1 MLALKPRSHTPTVA
15 FLRGRRGRRLG
26 PTLILALMLVSL
38 FLQTLETQPA
48 GAHNVTIQT
57 GVDAWPTEPE
67 REQKLANVGALGASF
82 IRLELNWEEVA
93 PAAAPPGFN
102 PANPEEPAYNWGPLD
117 RVIAD
122 VEAHGLTPFIDIL
135 GPPAWAQSPRGAGP
149 EYPDPLELSLFA
161 KAMAT
166 RYDGSN
172 PGLPWVR
179 YWEVWN
185 EPNASFFLKPQIQ
198 GSQYT
203 SVETY
208 RSMINLFADAVH
220 SVRPDDVVIAGELF
234 PNGLRRSTVTA
245 IAPLDF
251 TRRLLCLSGGS
262 HPRRVCSTQVRA
274 DAWSVHPYS
283 TGGPSTLP
291 ANPDDIWI
299 ANLQSLSSLVRSA
312 QRLGTLVSSQ
322 PVQTWVT
329 EFSWD
334 SSPPVSQGVPTA
346 LEGRWVAEALFRS
359 WRAGV
364 SVFSWFSLSDEAVSN
379 WSRQAGLYFGCSAGT
394 YCDQPKPAGQ
404 AFRFPFVA
412 FRGKG
417 RQVTVWGRT
426 PNGVPSRVAVQWLA
440 SGHWRTFLKLKTND
454 GGIFSSSPRLP
465 RGANANNALLRA
477 VGAGS
482 TSPAFSL
489 YHPRDIIVQPFG

>member
-1 MLALKPRSHTPTVA
+1 VAVALATICTADTVA
-15 FLRGRRGRRLG
+15 ARATPL
-26 PTLILALMLVSL
+26 
-38 FLQTLETQPA
+38 
-48 GAHNVTIQT
+48 QT

-67 REQKLANVGALGASF
+67 RDQKLAHIGDLGAQF

-93 PAAAPPGFN
+93 PVTPPPGFN

-117 RVIAD
+117 RVVAD
-122 VEAHGLTPFIDIL
+122 VEAHGLTPFVDIL
-135 GPPAWAQSPRGAGP
+135 SPPAWAQSPHGAGP
-149 EYPDPLELSLFA
+149 EYPDPVQLSLFA

-172 PGLPWVR
+172 LGLPWVR
-179 YWEVWN
+179 YWEVWD

-208 RSMINLFADAVH
+208 RSMVNLFADAIH
-220 SVRPDDVVIAGELF
+220 SVRPDDFVIAGELF
-234 PNGLRRSTVTA
+234 PNGLRRSTATA
-245 IAPLDF
+245 IAPLEF
-251 TRRLLCLSGGS
+251 TRRLLCLSAGPR
-262 HPRRVCSTQVRA
+262 PRRVCSTQVRA

-291 ANPDDIWI
+291 ANPDNVWI
-299 ANLQSLSSLVRSA
+299 ANLQSLSALVRSA
-312 QRLGTLVSSQ
+312 QRLGTLVSSL

-334 SSPPVSQGVPTA
+334 SSPPFSQGVPAA
-346 LEGRWVAEALFRS
+346 LEGRWVAEALYRS
-359 WRAGV
+359 WRAGI

-379 WSRQAGLYFGCSAGT
+379 WSRQGGLYFGCTAGT

-412 FRGKG
+412 LRGKG
-417 RQVTVWGRT
+417 RRITVWGRM
-426 PNGVPSRVAVQWLA
+426 PNGQPGRVEVQWLT
-440 SGHWRTFLKLKTND
+440 GRGWRTFLKLRTD
-454 GGIFSSSPRLP
+454 GGGIFSAHPRLP
-465 RGANANNALLRA
+465 RGASLTNASLRA
-477 VGAGS
+477 IGGGNS
-482 TSPAFSL
+482 SPAFSL
-489 YHPRDIIVQPFG
+489 YHPPDIIVQPFG